1 MPRLR
6 AVAAVAAFVLSPSL
20 AIAQDA
26 PTGRTHTV
34 KRGDTLWGLAQL
46 YLSDPFLWPEIYRVN
61 TNVIEDPHWIYP
73 GEILSIPDVGALQ
86 QRIPDEVIMRDTT
99 RATDTTRVVDSTR
112 VDTARVDTTR
122 RVVDTARVDTV
133 PPPVILPTVVNPLP
147 IRPPVTIAPRP
158 TPTPRY
164 AVRSKEY
171 LAAPFVAAD
180 GGPPGSG
187 TITGSADG
195 SARAARAGG
204 NVLLHMDRVIVSPPV
219 GLRAVKGDRFLVYR
233 LGDKLP
239 GRGQI
244 VEPLGTVRVADASSE
259 TGGQVV
265 ASVDEMFGA
274 IHVGDR
280 LMPLDTLVGREG
292 VFPQPVEPP
301 SWLTLSVLWVQDKP
315 ILPSIGRYIVLNA
328 AAMDGVVTGDQ
339 VTLVRERG
347 KDESGTQLADEILG
361 VAHILRVT
369 ERGSSAII
377 VRTNNA
383 GTSVGTLGRL
393 TGKMQ

>member
-6 AVAAVAAFVLSPSL
+6 AVAAVASFVLIPSL

-34 KRGDTLWGLAQL
+34 KRGDTLWGLAQQ

-61 TNVIEDPHWIYP
+61 TSVVEDPHWIYP
-73 GEILSIPDVGALQ
+73 GEILTIPDVGALA
-86 QRIPDEVIMRDTT
+86 QRIPDEVVTRDTT
-99 RATDTTRVVDSTR
+99 RVDTTRVT
-112 VDTARVDTTR
+112 DTARVVDTTRADTTR

-133 PPPVILPTVVNPLP
+133 PPPVILPTVVSPLP
-147 IRPPVTIAPRP
+147 VRPPVTIAPRP
-158 TPTPRY
+158 MPAPRY

-171 LAAPFVAAD
+171 LAAPFVGAD

-187 TITGSADG
+187 TINGAADG
-195 SARAARAGG
+195 NARAARADG
-204 NVLLHMDRVIVSPPV
+204 NVLLHMERVVISPPV
-219 GLRAVKGDRFLVYR
+219 GVRAVKGDRFLVYR
-233 LGDKLP
+233 LSDRLP

-244 VEPLGTVRVADASSE
+244 VEPLGTVRVADAGSE
-259 TGGQVV
+259 SGGNVV
-265 ASVDEMFGA
+265 AAIDEMFGA

-292 VFPQPVEPP
+292 VFPQPVP
-301 SWLTLSVLWVQDKP
+301 SPTWLTVSVVWIQDRP
-315 ILPSIGRYIVLNA
+315 QLPAIGRYIILNA

-347 KDESGTQLADEILG
+347 KDESGAQLADEVLG

-377 VRTNNA
+377 VRTSNA
-383 GTSVGTLGRL
+383 GTAVGTLGRL